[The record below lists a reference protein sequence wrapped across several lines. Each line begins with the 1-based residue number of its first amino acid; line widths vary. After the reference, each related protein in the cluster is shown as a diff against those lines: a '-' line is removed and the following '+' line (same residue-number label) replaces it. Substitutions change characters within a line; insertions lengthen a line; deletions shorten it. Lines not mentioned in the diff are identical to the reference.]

1 MKKISILLGLLAV
14 PGMLFAAGGSSSLW
28 GLFRMGGI
36 WMWFLLALSILS
48 IGFILEKLYS
58 FSKAKL
64 STKEFF
70 QEFDKLLIRKDFEQL
85 KRYFGNT
92 NYLISNVL
100 GKGFHENI
108 NMEEFERRIDRS
120 ASIEVNELGR
130 GLNILATIG
139 SIAPLIGFLGTVAGM
154 IAAFGNIAAA
164 DDVSA
169 QLVAGGI
176 YTALTTTAYGLI
188 VSIPSIAMYNYFVH
202 KIDNFVAD
210 VEKVVNQIL
219 DKDIIKK

>member
-1 MKKISILLGLLAV
+1 MRKGIIFLTIISIPCLLLAET
-14 PGMLFAAGGSSSLW
+14 SSSTSLW
-28 GLFRMGGI
+28 GLFRLGGI
-36 WMWFLLALSILS
+36 WMWFLLILS
-48 IGFILEKLYS
+48 VISAGFIFEKLYS
-58 FSKAKL
+58 FNKAKL
-64 STKEFF
+64 KTKEFF
-70 QEFDKLLIRKDFEQL
+70 PEFEKLLRRKDFTSL
-85 KRYFGNT
+85 KEFFETKG
-92 NYLISNVL
+92 YLISDVL
-100 GKGFHENI
+100 SRGFHEGI
-108 NMEEFERRIDRS
+108 NTEEFERRIERAS
-120 ASIEVNELGR
+120 SIEVNELGR

-202 KIDNFVAD
+202 RIDNFVAD
-210 VEKVVNQIL
+210 VEKVVNMIL
-219 DKDIIKK
+219 DKDIIK